1 MPTIAGKTHNSV
13 YIHLNI
19 DMTEKERDNH
29 MLHIVMTQYA
39 LKIGLKK
46 FKEQAESA
54 VTKSITQLHTL

>member
-1 MPTIAGKTHNSV
+1 MNTIAGKTHNSV

-39 LKIGLKK
+39 LKTLPTK
-46 FKEQAESA
+46 FKE
-54 VTKSITQLHTL
+54 